1 MIRRLD
7 IDDWRVICH
16 YLGALIL
23 LMAGLMLI
31 PLVLALFLGENEAV
45 VNFILSCGITGICG
59 SILLFCKV
67 ERGNMSWRQA
77 LVIVG
82 LAWLVLSFF
91 GSIPLWISGHYA
103 RFLDAFF
110 EGVSALTASG
120 LTLVVDVDHMAMSV
134 NTWRFI
140 MHLTGGIGVLVIAVA
155 LGVFGS
161 GAGVAALYQAEGRN
175 DHVLPEI
182 KQTSRFIAKVSGVI
196 IVSGF
201 IACVIPLLLKGM
213 SPLRAFI
220 NSFWVTSSAYA
231 TGGMVAQSSGIMF
244 YHSWPLEVITIFL
257 MFFGTVNFLLY
268 GDLWQG
274 SIKSFF
280 KDIEIRTLVLWI
292 ALLVV
297 LMMFALMG
305 SASYFKDVFSMLRR
319 VLYLVLSAAT
329 NTGFT
334 TTYSGQILYAMSSGA
349 FFIVILAMMVG
360 GSASS
365 TTGGIKALRV
375 GIIVKT
381 LIQTVREA
389 LAPDRA
395 RPRTFFYHQGRQLL
409 SPELASSAMTI
420 FLLYMVTFAIGSVLG
435 IAHGYDVLPSIF
447 ESVSAA
453 SNAGLSAGIVQPSM
467 PIGLELF
474 YMAQMW
480 LGRLEFIALFAMFIQ
495 IATSFVY
502 KRKRK
507 NKDPKQGT
515 AVKHFGV
522 GKK

>member
-7 IDDWRVICH
+7 INDWRVIGH
-16 YLGALIL
+16 YLGALTL
-23 LMAGLMLI
+23 LMAGLMFI
-31 PLVLALFLGENEAV
+31 PLIMALCLGEYESAV
-45 VNFILSCGITGICG
+45 SFVLSAGITGICG
-59 SILLFCKV
+59 AILLFCKV
-67 ERGNMSWRQA
+67 DRGNMSWRQA

-82 LAWLVLSFF
+82 LAWLFLSFF
-91 GSIPLWISGHYA
+91 GSIPLWFSNHYA
-103 RFLDAFF
+103 SFLDAFF

-120 LTLVVDVDHMAMSV
+120 LSLAVDLDHMAMSV

-161 GAGVAALYQAEGRN
+161 GAGVAALYQAEGRS

-196 IVSGF
+196 IASGF
-201 IACVIPLLLKGM
+201 VACAIPLLLKGM
-213 SPLRAFI
+213 SPLRALI

-231 TGGMVAQSSGIMF
+231 TGGMTGQTSGIMF
-244 YHSWPLEVITIFL
+244 YHSWPLEIITLFL
-257 MFFGTVNFLLY
+257 MFFGTINFLLY
-268 GDLWQG
+268 GDLWRG
-274 SIKSFF
+274 AIKSFF
-280 KDIEIRTLVLWI
+280 KDIEIRTLVIWI
-292 ALLVV
+292 AILVV
-297 LMMFALMG
+297 LMMFALMNN
-305 SASYFKDVFSMLRR
+305 ASYFRDSFSMLRR
-319 VLYLVLSAAT
+319 VLYLILAAAT

-334 TTYSGQILYAMSSGA
+334 TTYSGQVLYAMSSGA
-349 FFIVILAMMVG
+349 FFVVILAMMVG

-365 TTGGIKALRV
+365 TTGGIKALRI
-375 GIIVKT
+375 GIIAKT
-381 LIQTVREA
+381 MVQTVREA

-420 FLLYMVTFAIGSVLG
+420 FLLYIVTFAIGSVLG
-435 IAHGYDVLPSIF
+435 IAYGYDVLPSIF

-453 SNAGLSAGIVQPSM
+453 SNAGLSSGIVEPGM
-467 PIGLELF
+467 PIGLEVF

-495 IATSFVY
+495 IASSLF
-502 KRKRK
+502 KGRKRE
-507 NKDPKQGT
+507 NEGGGQ
-515 AVKHFGV
+515 
-522 GKK
+522 